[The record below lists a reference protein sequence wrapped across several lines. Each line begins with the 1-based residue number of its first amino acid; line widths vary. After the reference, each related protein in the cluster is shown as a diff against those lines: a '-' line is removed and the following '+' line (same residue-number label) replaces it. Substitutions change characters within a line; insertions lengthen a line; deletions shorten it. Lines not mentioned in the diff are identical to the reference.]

1 MFLLFF
7 LFPLC
12 FPCLPSASSLKG
24 GPGVPG
30 VSAFPAGCRFGP
42 LLPGLHGPKPGL
54 RHALCSLHERGGCSR
69 CGGDVPA
76 APSSRCFRHRDTG
89 VPNAE
94 LLSHQC
100 PFPFPFPFCPL
111 PTAGRKP
118 RHKQDT
124 CIVVQEVALSY
135 APAFWVICFYL
146 LFLKKAKKKEKKVSP
161 SPIPSPLPPSY
172 LPEPNSSKICILIGK
187 SLLSSSPSA
196 LLQRA
201 ESVLWTGEELWHWQG
216 RGKGVGGRTEEM
228 RGTGDLPRRDG
239 IAKGWSSC
247 GSIHI
252 GLEHLVAQGG
262 EWCWSQ
268 HSRV

>member
-1 MFLLFF
+1 MRWGRTSS
-7 LFPLC
+7 PLQQMLST
-12 FPCLPSASSLKG
+12 P
-24 GPGVPG
+24 
-30 VSAFPAGCRFGP
+30 
-42 LLPGLHGPKPGL
+42 
-54 RHALCSLHERGGCSR
+54 
-69 CGGDVPA
+69 
-76 APSSRCFRHRDTG
+76 RHRGTKRRTTE
-89 VPNAE
+89 PPMPLSLPLS
-94 LLSHQC
+94 LL
-100 PFPFPFPFCPL
+100 PL

-118 RHKQDT
+118 THKQDT

-146 LFLKKAKKKEKKVSP
+146 LFLKKAKKKKEKKVSP

-228 RGTGDLPRRDG
+228 RGTGDLPRRDD